1 MFSKTRLVLTASF
14 LIVLLWD
21 LFLKISGDLKFMG
34 GATDYS
40 YVGDLRVPG
49 SLLVFVWILQVVIM
63 YMGTFAILK
72 LDLKKLI
79 PERLK
84 IKSKLILK
92 FQCCNC
98 GDKFPEFGT
107 SINLKTETLTK
118 FCPNCGIDQN
128 KETIKITSLSPFKY
142 ESPIT
147 ENLKGD
153 Q

>member
-1 MFSKTRLVLTASF
+1 
-14 LIVLLWD
+14 
-21 LFLKISGDLKFMG
+21 MG

-40 YVGDLRVPG
+40 YVGDIQVPG

-63 YMGTFAILK
+63 YMGAIAILQ

-79 PERLK
+79 PTKLNKSILELK
-84 IKSKLILK
+84 YK
-92 FQCCNC
+92 CCHC

-118 FCPNCGIDQN
+118 FCPNCGIDQRSE
-128 KETIKITSLSPFKY
+128 KIKITSLVPFKY
-142 ESPIT
+142 ESPMT
-147 ENLKGD
+147 KNLKGND